1 MSADTVALFAVGVV
15 VSLSGAIQ
23 VYILR
28 EIAALRR
35 SRHVHA
41 NVLQR
46 HVGRFGRIAETL
58 RLEWDDLENDLGKG

>member
-1 MSADTVALFAVGVV
+1 MSADTVALLAVGVV

-23 VYILR
+23 LYILR
-28 EIAALRR
+28 EIAQLRR

-46 HVGRFGRIAETL
+46 HIGRFARIGEVL
-58 RLEWDDLENDLGKG
+58 RIEWNDLADDLAKG